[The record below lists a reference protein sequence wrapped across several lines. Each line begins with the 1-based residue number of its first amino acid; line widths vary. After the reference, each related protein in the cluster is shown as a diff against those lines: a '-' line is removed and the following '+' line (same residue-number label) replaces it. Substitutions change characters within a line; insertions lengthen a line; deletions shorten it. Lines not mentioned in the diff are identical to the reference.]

1 MSEYFTNFK
10 KIDYNIDKFKPLR
23 TTKAVNILNRP
34 VIRDK
39 ILANIT
45 SYYEYVVQESDR
57 PDTIAYD
64 YYGSASY
71 TWLVLLANDIK
82 DPYYDWPLFGT
93 NFDNMILKKYGS
105 IQEATT
111 KIHHY
116 LEILREETTIYD
128 ENDGYK
134 KLLERSI
141 VVDEIAYNNSSRTKR
156 TVSCYDYEV
165 IQRDKKRNIILVDNA
180 YAKQIQDEFRIIF
193 R

>member
-10 KIDYNIDKFKPLR
+10 KIDYNINKVKPLI
-23 TTKAVNILNRP
+23 TTKSVNILNRP

-39 ILANIT
+39 ILSNIT
-45 SYYEYVVQESDR
+45 SYYDYVVQETDR
-57 PDTIAYD
+57 ADTIAYD

-71 TWLVLLANDIK
+71 TWLVLLANDIT
-82 DPYYDWPLFGT
+82 DPYYDWPLFGN
-93 NFDNMILKKYGS
+93 NFDNYIIKKYGG

-116 LEILREETTIYD
+116 EEVLREETTIYD
-128 ENDGYK
+128 EVDGYK
-134 KLLERSI
+134 KLLERAI
-141 VVDEIAYNNSSRTKR
+141 VVDKIAYDNSSNPKR
-156 TVSCYDYEV
+156 EVSCFDYE
-165 IQRDKKRNIILVDNA
+165 IIKRDKKRNIILVDNA